1 MNKFLIIK
9 ENLISVVAF
18 RQGEIFDLKDVK
30 YLDESESLQ
39 TQSLFALVDRQAV
52 NKIDGVHSLRM

>member
-9 ENLISVVAF
+9 ENLISVIAF
-18 RQGEIFDLKDVK
+18 QQGEIFDLKVIK
-30 YLDESESLQ
+30 YLDESKSLQ

>member
-9 ENLISVVAF
+9 DNLISVVAF
-18 RQGEIFDLKDVK
+18 RQGEIFDLKVIK
-30 YLDESESLQ
+30 YWDESKSLQ